1 MELVLEVI
9 GIILIFILSSYKGN
23 YLETVL
29 IQGVVPEK
37 TVFQK
42 INGWLYSLGY
52 VLVIFILHSLLGLS
66 YEYILLFDLFIS
78 MTIVSIVDI
87 KYRIVPNVLNLTI
100 LLTQLIIRFVMLQSQ
115 VDILNLVFSS
125 VVFLFLVIISLCT
138 NEQFGMGDIKF
149 LAIMMIIY
157 GLTFMLYTM
166 LIAML
171 LVIIVAVPLII
182 CKKISIKTSVPFIP
196 FYCVGVLGYIILN
209 FLWR

>member
-1 MELVLEVI
+1 LELVLEII

-37 TVFQK
+37 KVFKK

-52 VLVIFILHSLLGLS
+52 VLVIFILHSLLDLS

-78 MTIVSIVDI
+78 MIIVSIVDI

-100 LLTQLIIRFVMLQSQ
+100 LLTQLIIRFVILQSQ

-125 VVFLFLVIISLCT
+125 VVFLFLVIISRCT

-196 FYCVGVLGYIILN
+196 FYSVGVLGYIILN

>member
-1 MELVLEVI
+1 MELVLEII

-37 TVFQK
+37 TVIKK

-52 VLVIFILHSLLGLS
+52 VLVIFIIHSLLGLS

-78 MTIVSIVDI
+78 MIMVSIVDI

-125 VVFLFLVIISLCT
+125 VVFLFLVIISRCT

-196 FYCVGVLGYIILN
+196 FYSVGVLGYIILN

>member
-78 MTIVSIVDI
+78 MIIVSIVDI

>member
-1 MELVLEVI
+1 MELVLEII

-37 TVFQK
+37 KVFKK

-52 VLVIFILHSLLGLS
+52 VLVIFILHSLLDLS

-78 MTIVSIVDI
+78 MIIVSIVDI

-100 LLTQLIIRFVMLQSQ
+100 LLTQLIIRFVILQSQ

-125 VVFLFLVIISLCT
+125 VVFLFLVIISRCT

-196 FYCVGVLGYIILN
+196 FYSVGVLGYIILN

>member
-78 MTIVSIVDI
+78 MIIVSVVDI